1 MICEKII
8 SRIELLLLLFK
19 KAESPSSGDKIDM
32 YILLFSENAFLVA
45 VGVVEYFH
53 CVKVVGVRGDRGLP
67 RQLRRRLRAEK
78 ETNGPLQED
87 RQA

>member
-8 SRIELLLLLFK
+8 SRIELLLLLFERPNFHLLVIK
-19 KAESPSSGDKIDM
+19 YM

-45 VGVVEYFH
+45 VFVVEYFH

-67 RQLRRRLRAEK
+67 R
-78 ETNGPLQED
+78 
-87 RQA
+87 